1 MIERKAFAM
10 HRRDFIRVVGGGAIL
25 AATASCAPAGA
36 DPRAAWVNPGAAET
50 DIRRKALSFAI
61 LAPNPHNM
69 QPWIVDLSVADEIT
83 LYIDHTRLLPVTD
96 PFNRQIVIGCGAFL
110 ELLVMALADQ
120 GRTAMAEVFPDG
132 EPQPLLDR
140 RPLFRVR
147 IAAAATARDPLFAE
161 TLQRRTNREAFADR
175 AIPATAVAALDA
187 SVPAGPAVLTVET
200 APARV
205 AVLRD
210 LVYRGAIIEAY
221 TPAAHRESVERT
233 FIGARD
239 VATHPWGISL
249 DNPMM
254 TALNAAGV
262 LTKAKMETPGTTAYD
277 EALKFLKTGAD
288 TARGFVWIVT
298 ADDSR
303 ASQIAAGRAY
313 VRSNLAA
320 AAQGLAMQPFS
331 QGLQEYAT
339 QKPVYDELH
348 KDLAPGGGRIQMLS
362 RIGYPKTPLRPAP
375 RRGLAAQLRKA

>member
-1 MIERKAFAM
+1 M
-10 HRRDFIRVVGGGAIL
+10 HRRDFIRVLGGGTIL
-25 AATASCAPAGA
+25 AATGCAPAGA
-36 DPRAAWVNPGAAET
+36 DPRAAWVNPGAGEI
-50 DIRRKALSFAI
+50 DIRRKALSWAI

-83 LYIDHTRLLPVTD
+83 LYIDRTRLLPVTD

-120 GRTAMAEVFPDG
+120 GRAATAEVFPDG
-132 EPQPLLDR
+132 EPQPLLDH

-147 IAAAATARDPLFAE
+147 IADATAAPDPLFAQ
-161 TLQRRTNREAFADR
+161 TLQRRTNREAFTDR

-187 SVPAGPAVLTVET
+187 SVPAGPAVLAVEI

-205 AVLRD
+205 AMLRD
-210 LVYRGAIIEAY
+210 LVYRGAVIEAH

-239 VATHPWGISL
+239 VAAHPWGISL

-262 LTKAKMETPGTTAYD
+262 LTKAKMETPGTIAYD
-277 EALKFLKTGAD
+277 EALKFLKLGAD

-298 ADDSR
+298 ADSSR
-303 ASQIAAGRAY
+303 ANQIAAGRAY

-320 AAQGLAMQPFS
+320 ADQGLAMQPWS

-339 QKPVYDELH
+339 QKPVYEALH
-348 KDLAPGGGRIQMLS
+348 KALASGGGRIQMLS
-362 RIGYPKTPLRPAP
+362 RIGYPKEALRPAP